1 MISAKQDDGERKEI
15 NAERESNVG
24 NVNDNVN
31 VVHSVSLLR
40 Y

>member
-1 MISAKQDDGERKEI
+1 MKSAKQDDGEREEI
-15 NAERESNVG
+15 SAERESNVG

-31 VVHSVSLLR
+31 VVRSISLVR